1 MTKMPPKSSATAKVA
16 RNIFRP
22 MGTRLPNMES
32 TPNENAMSVAIGIAL
47 PRSISGSSGQ
57 VRTKINTGI
66 AIPPQAPMMGS
77 RAFFIVE
84 SSPTRISRLISRPTE
99 KKNSAI
105 KKSLMNSNKVRHSF
119 PWLNRLKFPMEK
131 LTGLSH
137 KAR

>member
-1 MTKMPPKSSATAKVA
+1 MAMTKCRPSIGYGQVA

-77 RAFFIVE
+77 RA
-84 SSPTRISRLISRPTE
+84 SSSW
-99 KKNSAI
+99 
-105 KKSLMNSNKVRHSF
+105 KVRLREF
-119 PWLNRLKFPMEK
+119 PV
-131 LTGLSH
+131 
-137 KAR
+137 